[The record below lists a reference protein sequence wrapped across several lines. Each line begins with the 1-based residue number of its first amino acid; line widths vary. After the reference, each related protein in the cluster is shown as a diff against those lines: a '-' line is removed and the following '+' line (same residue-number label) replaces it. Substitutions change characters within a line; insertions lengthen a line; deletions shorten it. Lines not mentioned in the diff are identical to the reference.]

1 MHSPHQSLACTEEI
15 NLWGD
20 RSTLPLRNNLGAV
33 GHRDMCCQWGLS
45 IVLCER
51 HPQESGSCGHRAVK
65 GTEAG
70 VVLLRVSATSPL
82 RNNLGAVGHRDMCC
96 TCVTTSPL
104 RNNPGVVAHR
114 DMCCQWG
121 LRLGADLVTC
131 VSNVTSQEQSGSCSP
146 SGYVL
151 SMGTEAGVVLT

>member
-1 MHSPHQSLACTEEI
+1 
-15 NLWGD
+15 
-20 RSTLPLRNNLGAV
+20 
-33 GHRDMCCQWGLS
+33 MCCQWGLRLE
-45 IVLCER
+45 LCWPSYVCQQR
-51 HPQESGSCGHRAVK
+51 HLSGTIWELSA
-65 GTEAG
+65 T
-70 VVLLRVSATSPL
+70 LRVSA
-82 RNNLGAVGHRDMCC
+82 
-96 TCVTTSPL
+96 TSPL